1 MRCDVRAAS
10 FFVRGFARIPRAAG
24 GRLVHVKTSVG
35 APKSEKKPY
44 KIY

>member
-1 MRCDVRAAS
+1 MCAPHL
-10 FFVRGFARIPRAAG
+10 FLRGFARISRAAG
-24 GRLVHVKTSVG
+24 GRLVHVKTSVS

>member
-10 FFVRGFARIPRAAG
+10 FFARISRAAG

>member
-1 MRCDVRAAS
+1 MCAPHL
-10 FFVRGFARIPRAAG
+10 FLRGFARVPRAAG
-24 GRLVHVKTSVG
+24 GRLVHVKTSVS